1 MACGYLPRC
10 ALDISDS
17 GAARLEAIVKMI
29 ARCGL
34 SIHDISRVELDSA
47 TGLPRF
53 NMPLELGADLG
64 LRLQGGP
71 EQRRR
76 RTLVLDSKAH
86 QYDISLSDLSGMDV
100 EVHENDPRRVVRR
113 VRDWLNAHH
122 RPASK
127 PLPGAQA
134 INDDYDIYQALAPDL
149 ITALRLDPHDELPHA
164 DFLKV
169 VRTALPRIAEVR
181 DLI

>member
-1 MACGYLPRC
+1 MACGYVPRC
-10 ALDISDS
+10 ALDISDG

-29 ARCGL
+29 ARSRL
-34 SIHDISRVELDSA
+34 SIHDISRVQLDSA
-47 TGLPRF
+47 TGMPRF

-76 RTLVLDSKAH
+76 RTLVLDSVAH
-86 QYDISLSDLSGMDV
+86 QYDVSLSDLSGMDV
-100 EVHENDPRRVVRR
+100 EVHGNDARQVVRH

-122 RPASK
+122 RSK
-127 PLPGAQA
+127 MQSLPGAQA
-134 INDDYDIYQALAPDL
+134 INDDYDIYHHFAPHIIAD
-149 ITALRLDPHDELPHA
+149 LRLDPHDELPHA

-169 VRTALPRIAEVR
+169 VRTALPRIAEIR
-181 DLI
+181 DLL